1 MDLEEA
7 ALVAAPA
14 EADLEEAP
22 EEASAVDLAEV
33 DLEAPAVFT
42 VDLAA
47 PIIAD
52 RGLVTDIII
61 ARAFLAGD
69 GDPVITDTAV
79 ADALAVFWAP

>member
-22 EEASAVDLAEV
+22 EEASVAALAVV

-42 VDLAA
+42 AA
-47 PIIAD
+47 LVVLIIAA
-52 RGLVTDIII
+52 RALATVIIT
-61 ARAFLAGD
+61 ARAFLAG
-69 GDPVITDTAV
+69 GDPVTTVTAA
-79 ADALAVFWAP
+79 ADVLADF

>member
-1 MDLEEA
+1 MDLEAA
-7 ALVAAPA
+7 ALAVDPA

-52 RGLVTDIII
+52 RILDMAIIT
-61 ARAFLAGD
+61 ARASLAG
-69 GDPVITDTAV
+69 GDPDTTATA
-79 ADALAVFWAP
+79 ADVLADF